1 MKTDK
6 QLLALNKTDLLKEY
20 RELESKLQEVSAN
33 TKEPTLEDAIKIVQ
47 DNNMIVRKK
56 QHYNFQEVN
65 VNDNDQYHFRH

>member
-33 TKEPTLEDAIKIVQ
+33 TKEPTLEDAIKMVQ

-56 QHYNFQEVN
+56 QDYNF
-65 VNDNDQYHFRH
+65 

>member
-20 RELESKLQEVSAN
+20 RELESKLQEVSVNA
-33 TKEPTLEDAIKIVQ
+33 KEPTLEEAITIVQ

-56 QHYNFQEVN
+56 QHYNF
-65 VNDNDQYHFRH
+65 

>member
-47 DNNMIVRKK
+47 DNDMIVRKK
-56 QHYNFQEVN
+56 QQYNF
-65 VNDNDQYHFRH
+65 

>member
-20 RELESKLQEVSAN
+20 RKLESKLQEASAN

-47 DNNMIVRKK
+47 NHDMIVRKK
-56 QHYNFQEVN
+56 QQYNF
-65 VNDNDQYHFRH
+65 

>member
-20 RELESKLQEVSAN
+20 RKLESKLQEVSAN

-47 DNNMIVRKK
+47 KHDMIVRKK
-56 QHYNFQEVN
+56 QHYNF
-65 VNDNDQYHFRH
+65 

>member
-20 RELESKLQEVSAN
+20 RKLESKLQEVSAS

-47 DNNMIVRKK
+47 DNDMIVRKK
-56 QHYNFQEVN
+56 QHYNF
-65 VNDNDQYHFRH
+65 